1 MVKNK
6 KEELGNIIM
15 VKLVSPRKSAR
26 HKHREENN
34 KKKKFRLGLENTE
47 KKGF

>member
-15 VKLVSPRKSAR
+15 VKLVSPRKSAH
-26 HKHREENN
+26 HKHREEKKN
-34 KKKKFRLGLENTE
+34 KKN
-47 KKGF
+47 

>member
-26 HKHREENN
+26 HEHREE
-34 KKKKFRLGLENTE
+34 KKIK
-47 KKGF
+47 